1 MGGGGLK
8 WERKLSNF
16 LSLEKKGLIFEGG
29 GDYLRGGFTED
40 LLASSYFPVL
50 AFSWKVNVSDYWS
63 FAGVFFFS
71 ILKKFYFWY
80 TLTTEQLT

>member
-16 LSLEKKGLIFEGG
+16 LSLEKKRPYFWGG
-29 GDYLRGGFTED
+29 IIWRGAFTED
-40 LLASSYFPVL
+40 LLASLYFPVL

-63 FAGVFFFS
+63 FAGVFFFFS